1 MVFIRVPEE
10 KKLKSRLHLD
20 VGPVDRTTEAEATRL
35 EVPGATRVDVGQGP
49 DRTWTVTA
57 DPEGNEF
64 RVLRSLTP

>member
-20 VGPVDRTTEAEATRL
+20 VSPVDRTTEAEATRL
-35 EVPGATRVDVGQGP
+35 EVLGATRVDVGQSP

-64 RVLRSLTP
+64 RVRRSLAP